1 MLLHFH
7 VGRIPF
13 TLNIGKRPEDRERTE
28 KDLALV
34 WYALHFPHEGQPPA
48 TFCADGP
55 GAHDEHDKA

>member
-13 TLNIGKRPEDRERTE
+13 TFNVGKRPEDRERTE

-34 WYALHFPHEGQPPA
+34 WYALNFPHEGQLA
-48 TFCADGP
+48 RYVLA
-55 GAHDEHDKA
+55 